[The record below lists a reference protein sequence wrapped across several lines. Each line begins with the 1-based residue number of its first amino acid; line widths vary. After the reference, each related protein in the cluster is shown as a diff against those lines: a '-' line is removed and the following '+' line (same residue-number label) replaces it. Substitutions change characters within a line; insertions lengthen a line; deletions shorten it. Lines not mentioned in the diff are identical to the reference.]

1 MNVMKLL
8 MIFVAGAM
16 IFSCASTSGQVGTR
30 YSPSMFDAIDQNHN
44 GVIERDEW
52 LAVAMDRNQA
62 NQIFNQAD
70 ENKDNVVSREEANKY
85 KMLMEQTNMKRSAL
99 RLVGPQ

>member
-1 MNVMKLL
+1 MKWPKLL
-8 MIFVAGAM
+8 TIFMAGAM
-16 IFSCASTSGQVGTR
+16 VFSCASTSGQTGTH
-30 YSPSMFDAIDQNHN
+30 YSPSMFDAIDRNHD
-44 GVIERDEW
+44 GVIERDEF
-52 LAVAMDRNQA
+52 LAAAVDRDQA